1 MTPQLG
7 AASPRP
13 PNYHKKGA
21 AMPRLAM
28 AKNTKESDMSI
39 QSAGFVVIG
48 ETLWGFGATES
59 DAWDNFLT
67 KMAAANI
74 NVVDHRSIDTDGVFL
89 PEEALASDFRLV
101 AATASL
107 LRTVENDGSPRSW
120 SQIGV
125 VCCTDAEAQDHE
137 SAPIAP

>member
-48 ETLWGFGATES
+48 GDAIWGFGATES

-67 KMAAANI
+67 TMAAANI
-74 NVVDHRSIDTDGVFL
+74 KVVDHRSIDTDGVFL
-89 PEEALASDFRLV
+89 PEEALASDFRIV

-137 SAPIAP
+137 SA

>member
-48 ETLWGFGATES
+48 GDAIWGFGATES

-67 KMAAANI
+67 TMAAANI
-74 NVVDHRSIDTDGVFL
+74 KVVDHRSIDTDGVFL

-137 SAPIAP
+137 SA